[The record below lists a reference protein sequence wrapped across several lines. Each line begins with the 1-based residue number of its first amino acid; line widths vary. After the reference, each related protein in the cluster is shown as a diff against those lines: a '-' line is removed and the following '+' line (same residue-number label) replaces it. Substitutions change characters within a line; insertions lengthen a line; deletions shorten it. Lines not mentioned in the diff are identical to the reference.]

1 MTPGDHLGFGK
12 ARDCV
17 AMVLALCVSFS
28 CSDLAFS
35 GSSRAHG
42 NEGQPSRHSAQ
53 SDATVSYLT
62 LANRSVTQAVAPSDD
77 SGARFVQ
84 VEVTEVVNRKNL
96 PLSFEVRYQAK
107 DGTRIYLGSFAL
119 YPADNPGK
127 FIVATQGKVKGDG
140 SLVLTMVITEKVGA
154 DDVVKVGIRR
164 MRLVNE

>member
-1 MTPGDHLGFGK
+1 MTTGDHRGSGK

-17 AMVLALCVSFS
+17 GVVLALCVSLS
-28 CSDLAFS
+28 CAAA
-35 GSSRAHG
+35 GSSNVDG
-42 NEGQPSRHSAQ
+42 NEGQPLHHSTQ

-62 LANRSVTQAVAPSDD
+62 LANRSITQPVVPDEV

-84 VEVTEVVNRKNL
+84 VDVTEVVNRKKL

-107 DGTRIYLGSFAL
+107 DNTRIYLGSFAL

-140 SLVLTMVITEKVGA
+140 SIVLTMVISEKIDA
-154 DDVVKVGIRR
+154 EDVVKVGIKR
-164 MRLVNE
+164 MRLVRE